1 MRKFVY
7 DFSEGNKDLKELLGG
22 KGANLAEM
30 TNMGLPLPPGFTI
43 TSEAC
48 QAYLPSGQE
57 PPELA
62 AEVAEHLASLEATMG
77 KRLGQSDDPLLVS
90 VRSGADR
97 CLRLRRGWP
106 VRSGRRGL
114 LRVRRPCSDRPR

>member
-7 DFSEGNKDLKELLGG
+7 SFSEGNKDLKELLVD
-22 KGANLAEM
+22 KGANLVEM

-43 TSEAC
+43 TS
-48 QAYLPSGQE
+48 QAYLASGQE

-77 KRLGQSDDPLLVS
+77 
-90 VRSGADR
+90 
-97 CLRLRRGWP
+97 
-106 VRSGRRGL
+106 
-114 LRVRRPCSDRPR
+114 